1 MYVIANLNHPRSLSI
16 NLDRPWRIQ
25 MHMLPY
31 MHPLATKP
39 RYILLRRG
47 LVPVYQLQ
55 DKLFKAHLLTCS
67 VPDGYVYKSG
77 KTHCRGLEIP
87 P

>member
-39 RYILLRRG
+39 RYILSDEDLCPYTSCKTSCLR
-47 LVPVYQLQ
+47 PI
-55 DKLFKAHLLTCS
+55 FLLAPFRMDTFINQERHT
-67 VPDGYVYKSG
+67 VE
-77 KTHCRGLEIP
+77 GLEIP